1 MFVKCLQ
8 IEVYTVGE
16 LVYKWIRSIIGKVKW
31 LNVSKVL
38 SLKRPHYREYFSF
51 CSACFI
57 KVYRRDEWYWY
68 RK

>member
-8 IEVYTVGE
+8 IEVHTVDE

-31 LNVSKVL
+31 LNVSV
-38 SLKRPHYREYFSF
+38 EYENTIEIFSF
-51 CSACFI
+51 CSASFI
-57 KVYRRDEWYWY
+57 YIQTTESMHYEHY